1 MLQLFRNIF
10 KSKIGVALTLG
21 FLALIGLA
29 FASSDIAN
37 TGVFG
42 GIAGGER
49 VASVGDREITTADLS
64 MTTSNALTSIR
75 QQNPTMT
82 MEGFISGGGIDDV
95 LDQMITRTSIMEYG
109 HRFGLRTSNRLID
122 SEIVNMPEFRGLDGN
137 FSEDGFRQAL
147 QQRGLSESA
156 VRDDFAKGLMARQLL
171 LAIDQ
176 SPRMPGKIATRYAR
190 LLQERRNG
198 RIAAVI
204 AAPFA
209 PTEDPEDAALETY
222 YEDNRDNYIRPE
234 RRVIRYAVFDAATL
248 ANVPDPTEEQIAA
261 RYQRDAADY
270 AALETR
276 SFTQLVV
283 PTQAAAQAIVDEVA
297 GGKSLEVAA
306 REKGL
311 RTSPFLDVPRSEM
324 AADISEGVATT
335 AFATARGALTA
346 PTRGQLGWYVL
357 RVDGVDERPAR
368 SLEQVRGEI
377 VEQLSTEMRRTALG
391 DATVQIED
399 DFADGRS
406 LSEVAED
413 LGLQLQASEPL
424 TAAGLVYGTS
434 QQAPQELARVIA
446 TAFDMDEGEPQLA
459 EIAPGTQF
467 VIYDVSDITASATAP
482 LADIRP
488 QVVAAWRRD
497 EAMNAAGAASRRIL
511 DRVEEGSTLA
521 EAVAA
526 EEVRLPAPE
535 SLSLSRQ
542 DLARGGEVPRPLA
555 LMFSM
560 AQGTTKRLESPE
572 SQAWFVIALDEI
584 DVPEIAGDAPLV
596 QQARTELARTV
607 GEEDAGQFVAAV
619 QDEVEVERNQ
629 TAIDVVIAQLTGNL
643 N

>member
-607 GEEDAGQFVAAV
+607 GEEYAGQFVAAV

>member
-572 SQAWFVIALDEI
+572 SQAWFVIARDEI

-607 GEEDAGQFVAAV
+607 GEEYAGQFVAAV